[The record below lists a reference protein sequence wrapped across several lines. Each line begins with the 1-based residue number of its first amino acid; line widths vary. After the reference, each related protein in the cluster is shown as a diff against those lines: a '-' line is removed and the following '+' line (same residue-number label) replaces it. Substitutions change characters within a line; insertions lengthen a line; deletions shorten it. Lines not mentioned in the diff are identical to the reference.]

1 MHYHLDYDGDSQMA
15 SSPESSHAGSRT
27 PTTTNPPHPR
37 SSAISPPGSH
47 QAQKMADR
55 SGLENGSV
63 QSGGAGAGGSAMT
76 GQGQQQKQKQ
86 KQPGESWMNK
96 RAEDDYQRA
105 LEYVVDKDFSLSE

>member
-1 MHYHLDYDGDSQMA
+1 
-15 SSPESSHAGSRT
+15 
-27 PTTTNPPHPR
+27 
-37 SSAISPPGSH
+37 
-47 QAQKMADR
+47 MADR
-55 SGLENGSV
+55 SGLGNGSV

-105 LEYVVDKDFSLSE
+105 LEYVVDKDFSLSECFLFLLWLAGFPAC